1 MKIKLT
7 FLLFFTLLFIGVEG
21 SNAQQLWEKIDKT
34 SSFVQKKDI
43 YKKKNFPS
51 NYELMSLELN
61 SFKSKVTLKAKT
73 QEQIIELPNVDGSL
87 SRFLIK
93 ESSNLAPKLAA
104 MYPSIKSYTAQGI
117 DDPTAV
123 AKISL
128 GTDGFHAVVFSG
140 TEATLYIDPYSKNK
154 EEYIVYGRNSLSNE
168 DRGFKCQVEE
178 SVGKEFAFNNF
189 EKNANDGKLRTFRLA
204 LVCSGEYA
212 QFHLTSQNVDDSETD
227 EVKKTAVLSAMNT
240 SMTRING
247 VFEKDLA
254 VKMVIVNDN
263 DRVIY
268 LDAATDNITDGNA
281 STMINEVQTICDNE
295 IGNDNYDIG
304 HIFSI
309 GGDGLAG
316 LGVVC
321 VDGSKARGVT
331 GIVSPVGDPYD
342 IDYVAHEMGHQFG
355 ATHTQNNS
363 CNRTS
368 STAVEP
374 GSGST
379 IMGYAGICAPN
390 VIGVGASTGNSD
402 DYFHAVNITQMW
414 NTIQSS
420 ANCALTSETN
430 NNAPSA
436 IAGANYTIPKSTPFI
451 LRGTATD
458 ADGLSS
464 LTYNWEQTDVEIA
477 TMPPE
482 STNTAGPIFRSLP
495 SRASPNRYMPALA
508 TIVAGNTSTEWEV
521 LPSVAREMN
530 FSFLVRDNH
539 AGGGSTARDDM
550 KVTVTDADAFTV
562 TAPATAVSWD
572 TGTTQTITWNKGTTD
587 ASPISCALVNI
598 KLSIDGGLTFPI
610 TIKSNTSNDGT
621 ENIIVPDNATTK
633 ARIMVEAADNIFYN
647 INPTKFTIN
656 STTPT
661 YIMSNTSGEQ
671 SACNSGDQSVSYV
684 LNFDFVNGFSEP
696 VSLSTSGQPTNSSVS
711 FNPSTINDDGNVTMT
726 ISNLNGVTPQDYT
739 VNIAG
744 VSSSISQNINVS
756 LSVITQSF
764 VSSTLISPTD
774 SAMDISLTE
783 NLKWEAD
790 RNASSY
796 DVQIATDSDF
806 TTIVS
811 SGNVTTNTYASTNL
825 LGVTTYYWR
834 VKPKN
839 SCGEGVYS
847 TAFSF
852 TTLSPSY
859 CESTF
864 TDETGGSEHITNV
877 IFNTIN
883 NTSENDTLDGYI
895 DYTSISTNVK
905 RGETHQISVTFDTGG
920 FQDQCFVFIDWNRDY
935 IFDINTEKYDLG
947 QHNTDNPTA
956 TFDITV
962 PDYAKIGETRMRVFI
977 EYYGSGYEPGEGACD
992 SNHASEWGETEDY
1005 TITVDNTASIENVVF
1020 SGFNLYPNPTKGA
1033 FTLNLELLNTDKL
1046 TVQLFDVRGR
1056 MIGEKNYTNMV
1067 TNFSEKVLF
1076 ENTVAGLY
1084 LVKII
1089 NGDKQT
1095 TRKLIIK

>member
-1 MKIKLT
+1 MKIKFT
-7 FLLFFTLLFIGVEG
+7 FLLFFTLLYIGVEDA
-21 SNAQQLWEKIDKT
+21 NAQQLWKKIDKT

-51 NYELMSLELN
+51 NYELMFLELK

-73 QEQIIELPNVDGSL
+73 QEQIIELPNVDGGL
-87 SRFLIK
+87 SRFIVK

-104 MYPSIKSYTAQGI
+104 MYPSIKSYTAQGL

-140 TEATLYIDPYSKNK
+140 TEATLYIDPYSKNN
-154 EEYIVYGRNSLSNE
+154 EEYIVYSRNSLSNE
-168 DRGFKCQVEE
+168 DREFKCQVEE
-178 SVGKEFAFNNF
+178 SAGKELASTTLA
-189 EKNANDGKLRTFRLA
+189 KNANDGKLRTFRLA

-212 QFHLTSQNVDDSETD
+212 QFHLNRQNVASSASDL
-227 EVKKTAVLSAMNT
+227 VKKEAVLSAMNT

-254 VKMVIVNDN
+254 VKMEIVSNNHKVIF
-263 DRVIY
+263 
-268 LDAATDNITDGNA
+268 LDASTDNISDGNA
-281 STMINEVQTICDNE
+281 GTMINEVQTICDAE
-295 IGNDNYDIG
+295 IGSDNYDIG

-321 VDGSKARGVT
+321 VNGSKARGVT
-331 GIVSPVGDPYD
+331 GIGSPVGDPYD
-342 IDYVAHEMGHQFG
+342 IDYDAHEIGHQFG

-363 CNRTS
+363 CNRTA

-390 VIGVGASTGNSD
+390 VISVGPSTGNSD
-402 DYFHAVNITQMW
+402 DHFHTVNITQMW

-420 ANCALTSETN
+420 ADCAATSDTN
-430 NNAPSA
+430 NNAPFA
-436 IAGANYTIPKSTPFI
+436 IAGANYSIPKSTPFV
-451 LRGTATD
+451 LRGSATD

-482 STNTAGPIFRSLP
+482 PTNTAGPTFRSLP
-495 SRASPNRYMPALA
+495 SKASPNRYMPDLA

-550 KVTVTDADAFTV
+550 KVTVTSADAFTV
-562 TAPATAVSWD
+562 TAPDTAVSWD

-587 ASPISCALVNI
+587 AAPISCNLVNI
-598 KLSIDGGLTFPI
+598 KLSVDGGLTFPI
-610 TIKSNTSNDGT
+610 TIKANTENDGT
-621 ENIIVPDNATTK
+621 EDIIIPDNGTTT

-647 INPTKFTIN
+647 VNTTDFTIN

-661 YIMSNTSGEQ
+661 YIISNNSGVQNVCNINSQ
-671 SACNSGDQSVSYV
+671 SAIYDLDFN
-684 LNFDFVNGFSEP
+684 FVNGYSDT
-696 VSLSTSGQPTNSSVS
+696 VTLAATGQPAGASVS
-711 FNPSTINDDGNVTMT
+711 FSQNTIAADGNVTMT
-726 ISNLNGVTPQDYT
+726 VSNLNGVSAQSYT
-739 VNIAG
+739 IEIAG
-744 VSSSISQNINVS
+744 SASVNQSTDVTLNVTA
-756 LSVITQSF
+756 LSFDASVLESPADNATEIGLSE
-764 VSSTLISPTD
+764 TLSW
-774 SAMDISLTE
+774 A
-783 NLKWEAD
+783 AD
-790 RNASSY
+790 TNATSY
-796 DVQIATDSDF
+796 DVQIASDNEF
-806 TTIVS
+806 NNIVS
-811 SGNVTTNTYASTNL
+811 SGNVITSSYISSNL
-825 LGVTTYYWR
+825 DGGTAYYWR
-834 VKPKN
+834 IKPKN
-839 SCGEGVYS
+839 NCGEGSYS
-847 TAFSF
+847 TVFSF
-852 TTLSPSY
+852 TTLIPSY
-859 CESTF
+859 CASTF
-864 TDETGGSEHITNV
+864 TDTGEHISNV
-877 IFNTIN
+877 TFNTID
-883 NTSENDTLDGYI
+883 NDSGDDLVDGYE
-895 DYTSISTNVK
+895 DFTAISTNVK
-905 RGETHQISVTFDTGG
+905 RGDTHEVSVTYDVAG
-920 FQDQCFVFIDWNRDY
+920 FQDKVTVFIDWNNDY
-935 IFDINTEKYDLG
+935 VFDTATEKYDLG
-947 QHNTDNPTA
+947 NGTTSVA
-956 TFDITV
+956 TKTLNITV
-962 PDYAKIGETRMRVFI
+962 PNDARFGDTRMRVVI
-977 EYYGSGYEPGEGACD
+977 EYYGTGVEPTQGACD
-992 SNHASEWGETEDY
+992 SSHASEWGETEDY
-1005 TITVDNTASIENVVF
+1005 TVTVDNTASIENVVF